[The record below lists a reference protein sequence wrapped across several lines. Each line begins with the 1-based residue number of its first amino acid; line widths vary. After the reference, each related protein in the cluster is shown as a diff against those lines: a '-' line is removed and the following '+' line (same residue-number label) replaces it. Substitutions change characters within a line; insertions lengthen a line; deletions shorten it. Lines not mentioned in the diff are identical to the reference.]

1 MKRREFL
8 GSLAATAAAPA
19 PRKPNIVFIV
29 LDDLGYGDFGCYGQ
43 KLIRT
48 PNVDSVARAGLRFT
62 DCYAGGAVCAPS
74 RASLMTG
81 LHQGHAPIRANAGTI
96 PLLASDVTV
105 AQVLK
110 QAGYA
115 TGGFGKWGLGD
126 ARTDGIPTRHGFDR
140 FFGYLHQI
148 HAHSYYPDFLWDN
161 QDKHVL
167 RGNANGAGSDYS
179 ADIIAQRSFDFL
191 KANRDRPFFLYACY
205 TLPHAKFEIP
215 DLAPY
220 QDQPWTKGQK
230 TYAAM
235 ITRADRYIG
244 TILGMLNQYQLDN
257 DTVVFITS
265 DNGAHSGEEKGFEFF
280 RSNGSLRGEKTQLYD
295 GGIRVPMIVR
305 WPGRVKPGAVSSLP
319 WAFWDVMPTMAE
331 LAGAKAPAGIDG
343 ISVVPELTGRRQTP
357 HDYLYWESDQFDRAR
372 NDLNPARLSQAVR
385 MGDWK
390 ALRLK
395 PGAPVE
401 LYNLRQD
408 PGESKNVAAA
418 NPQVVSRIEAI
429 LKSART
435 APRPH
440 NTGTFDWAK

>member
-8 GSLAATAAAPA
+8 GTVAAAAAAPA
-19 PRKPNIVFIV
+19 ARKQNIVFIV
-29 LDDLGYGDFGCYGQ
+29 LDDLGSADFGCYGQ
-43 KLIRT
+43 KLIQT
-48 PNVDSVARAGLRFT
+48 PNTDGVARQGIRFT
-62 DCYAGGAVCAPS
+62 DCYAGGTVCAPS

-81 LHQGHAPIRANAGTI
+81 LHQGHAPIRANAGTA
-96 PLLASDVTV
+96 PLDAGDVTV

-110 QAGYA
+110 EAGYA

-140 FFGYLHQI
+140 FFGYLHQV

-161 QDKHVL
+161 EKKHNL
-167 RGNANGAGSDYS
+167 PGNASGKGRDYS
-179 ADIIAQRSFDFL
+179 ADIIAEQSFDFL
-191 KANRDRPFFLYACY
+191 CANKDKPFFLYACY

-215 DLAPY
+215 DLGPY
-220 QDQPWTKGQK
+220 KEKPWTAGQK

-244 TILGMLNQYQLDN
+244 TILGLLKEYNLEK

-265 DNGAHSGEEKGFEFF
+265 DNGAHSGVEKGFEFF
-280 RSNGSLRGEKTQLYD
+280 RSNGALRGEKAQLYE

-305 WPGRVKPGAVSSLP
+305 WPGRTKPGVVSTLP
-319 WAFWDVMPTMAE
+319 WAFCDVMPTLAE
-331 LAGAKAPAGIDG
+331 IAGAKAPAGIDG
-343 ISVVPELTGRRQTP
+343 ISVVPELTGQRQRLP
-357 HDYLYWESDQFDRAR
+357 DYLYWESNQFERAR
-372 NDLNPARLSQAVR
+372 NDLNPARRSQAVR

-390 ALRLK
+390 AIRLK
-395 PGAPVE
+395 PDAPIE

-418 NPQVVSRIEAI
+418 NPAVVSRVKAI
-429 LKSART
+429 LKSAHT
-435 APRPH
+435 TPRPH
-440 NTGTFDWAK
+440 NKGAFDWAK

>member
-1 MKRREFL
+1 M
-8 GSLAATAAAPA
+8 
-19 PRKPNIVFIV
+19 
-29 LDDLGYGDFGCYGQ
+29 
-43 KLIRT
+43 
-48 PNVDSVARAGLRFT
+48 
-62 DCYAGGAVCAPS
+62 
-74 RASLMTG
+74 
-81 LHQGHAPIRANAGTI
+81 
-96 PLLASDVTV
+96 
-105 AQVLK
+105 LK
-110 QAGYA
+110 EY
-115 TGGFGKWGLGD
+115 K
-126 ARTDGIPTRHGFDR
+126 
-140 FFGYLHQI
+140 
-148 HAHSYYPDFLWDN
+148 
-161 QDKHVL
+161 
-167 RGNANGAGSDYS
+167 
-179 ADIIAQRSFDFL
+179 
-191 KANRDRPFFLYACY
+191 
-205 TLPHAKFEIP
+205 
-215 DLAPY
+215 
-220 QDQPWTKGQK
+220 
-230 TYAAM
+230 
-235 ITRADRYIG
+235 
-244 TILGMLNQYQLDN
+244 LDN

-305 WPGRVKPGAVSSLP
+305 WPGRVKPGAVSALP

-343 ISVVPELTGRRQTP
+343 ISVVPELAGQRQKL

-390 ALRLK
+390 AIRLK

-418 NPQVVSRIEAI
+418 NPEVVSRIEAI